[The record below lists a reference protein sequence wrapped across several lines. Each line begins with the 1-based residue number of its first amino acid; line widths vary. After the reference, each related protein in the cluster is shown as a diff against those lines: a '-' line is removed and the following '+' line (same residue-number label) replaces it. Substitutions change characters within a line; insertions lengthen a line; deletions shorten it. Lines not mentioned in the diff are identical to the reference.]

1 MSPAGSQP
9 CGEPRKKH
17 TKTSSLIF
25 GSVILLGAVT
35 SASVGDFA
43 QQRANVLRFWDQQ
56 VRCVDSFEWRATA
69 TCLGNVWNNDF

>member
-1 MSPAGSQP
+1 M
-9 CGEPRKKH
+9 
-17 TKTSSLIF
+17 
-25 GSVILLGAVT
+25 ILLGAVT